1 MKKKL
6 ISILL
11 TSVMTVGLLSACGS
25 AHTDD
30 NTKNSKTN
38 TTETVS
44 DISRTD
50 SGSAPVSV
58 TLNEVAHS
66 IFYAPMYA
74 AIENGYFDEEGK
86 RDKGKIKQALV
97 NIVKNPIIDS
107 IFLGL
112 IVSLLGIHFPTIVN
126 KTINSVAQL
135 ATPLALIVIGAGF
148 EGRKAIAKIKPTC
161 WAAAIKLVIQPLVFL
176 PVAAYM
182 GFSGEKII
190 AILIMLASP
199 TTPSCYIMAKSMKND
214 GVLTASV
221 IVATTLFAAFTLTF
235 WIFLLR
241 TFGLI

>member
-1 MKKKL
+1 MGPL
-6 ISILL
+6 MIVGAVPLYNVYSVIVL
-11 TSVMTVGLLSACGS
+11 TFEAQ
-25 AHTDD
+25 
-30 NTKNSKTN
+30 
-38 TTETVS
+38 
-44 DISRTD
+44 
-50 SGSAPVSV
+50 
-58 TLNEVAHS
+58 
-66 IFYAPMYA
+66 
-74 AIENGYFDEEGK
+74 DEEGK

-112 IVSLLGIHFPTIVN
+112 VVSLLGIHFPTIVN

-135 ATPLALIVIGAGF
+135 ATPLALIVIGAWDLRGC
-148 EGRKAIAKIKPTC
+148 KAIAKIKPTC